1 MANCQ
6 QLLMKDNNL
15 EQINWFPGHMKK
27 ATDQIIKKVDHV
39 DLFIEVVDA
48 RCVKTSSNEE
58 LRKLAKNKPI
68 LTIALKKDLSSANPS
83 DYPEIL
89 FGSIKDKSLRN
100 TVLNKLYEIVNEKM
114 QKLKQKGLINPKFL
128 VMIVGLP
135 NVGKSSLINLLKNK
149 KMAVAKNQPGVT
161 KNQQLI
167 SINEHFDLIDTPGIL
182 FKKISNLTS
191 AYKLALINCIKKEV
205 LPLEKVLEFG
215 YQEFNSQNQKALSE
229 YYDISETNDFFSF
242 RDLVCQRYQYILNKE
257 ELDIARFDEAVFNDF
272 SLGKISKINYDK

>member
-1 MANCQ
+1 
-6 QLLMKDNNL
+6 MKDNNL

-27 ATDQIIKKVDHV
+27 ATDQINAKVNHV

-48 RCVKTSSNEE
+48 RCVQTSSNDE

-68 LTIALKKDLSSANPS
+68 LTIALKKDLSSVDPKEH
-83 DYPEIL
+83 PEVL
-89 FGSIKDKSLRN
+89 FGSIKDKSLR
-100 TVLNKLYEIVNEKM
+100 TVILNKLYDVVSEKM

-161 KNQQLI
+161 KNQQLV

-182 FKKISNLTS
+182 FKKIPNLIS

-205 LPLEKVLEFG
+205 LPLEKVLAYG
-215 YQEFNSQNQKALSE
+215 YHEFNEQNIQALSQ
-229 YYDISETNDFFSF
+229 YYDIPPTHDFFEF
-242 RDLVCQRYQYILNKE
+242 RELVCQRYQYILNKD
-257 ELDIARFDEAVFNDF
+257 ELDIGRFDEAVFNDF
-272 SLGKISKINYDK
+272 SLGKIGKINYDK